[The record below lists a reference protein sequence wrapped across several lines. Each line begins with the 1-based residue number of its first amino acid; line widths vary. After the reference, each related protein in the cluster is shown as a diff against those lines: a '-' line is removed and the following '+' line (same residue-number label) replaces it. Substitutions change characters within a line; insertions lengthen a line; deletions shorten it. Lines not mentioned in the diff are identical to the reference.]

1 MSSSGDR
8 RDIERDA
15 ARYRW
20 LRERDLDTIDK
31 GGVFAGMTPDNLV
44 LSGDELDAAIDL
56 QMGFEKA
63 GQGSA

>member
-1 MSSSGDR
+1 MTNTGN

-20 LRERDLDTIDK
+20 LRERDLDSIDK
-31 GGVFAGMTPDNLV
+31 GGVFAGMTPENLV

-56 QMGFEKA
+56 QMSFEKTR
-63 GQGSA
+63 